1 MWLITRNLV
10 RDFII
15 RISSSNGPWAMWPIK
30 PMRDPKKFYK
40 HWVWKV
46 NEAWLKS
53 IKMPAQ
59 TRLDGSC

>member
-1 MWLITRNLV
+1 
-10 RDFII
+10 
-15 RISSSNGPWAMWPIK
+15 MWPIK

-59 TRLDGSC
+59 TRLDGSCQLLRNNYGIIATV